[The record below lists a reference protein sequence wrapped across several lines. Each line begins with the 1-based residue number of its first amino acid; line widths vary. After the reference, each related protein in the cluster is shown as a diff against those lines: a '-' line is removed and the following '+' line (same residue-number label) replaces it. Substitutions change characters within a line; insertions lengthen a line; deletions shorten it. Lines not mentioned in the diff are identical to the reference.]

1 MVAPRRI
8 LDFFAGP
15 SLPASCRDTYVRH
28 LVYALLDAAAA
39 GILANAPLMALKGMG
54 SPPWQMALQ
63 MAISS
68 IGMFFTLYWGGYM
81 ANRNKMPFVVGPG
94 LAFVACS
101 VGMAVTCGALP
112 FLVLAG
118 MGALFETLARP
129 AIVAVIREKYP
140 AAHRG
145 AATGR
150 IRTWCSL
157 VFLLSGIASAWSLD
171 RTSAT
176 PLQMIRSQMLL
187 AAALSAAGFLVFRT
201 IRLDDVGNGDGSRH
215 AQPIRE
221 ALRIARTDSRFA
233 RYLLIGGLYS
243 LGGMV
248 FASFLHVLFSNRLK
262 CGYLASTIFLHVQ
275 PGILAFAATGWI
287 GGRIDRSNPW
297 AAWRWIRLGW
307 GLDPVLLAAA
317 PGLAVFSP
325 SGALALVFIARTFRG
340 LVMGGSWLLWWQ
352 VGVCHFA
359 RPGAD
364 TTRYQGMALFMNGIA
379 RLIGPT
385 IGALLLHSASIEVV
399 LLAGG
404 GIVLLSSW
412 LSSRELAKEE
422 RHTELSTIEHFE
434 RQFENGW
441 CRSSPTEFPAG

>member
-1 MVAPRRI
+1 MSCFRS
-8 LDFFAGP
+8 
-15 SLPASCRDTYVRH
+15 SLPANCRDTYVRH
-28 LVYALLDAAAA
+28 LVYALLDAVAA

-63 MAISS
+63 MTISS
-68 IGMFFTLYWGGYM
+68 VGMFFTLYWGGYM
-81 ANRNKMPFVVGPG
+81 AYRNKMPFVVGPG

-101 VGMAVTCGALP
+101 AGMAVTRSVLP

-140 AAHRG
+140 ASHRG

-150 IRTWCSL
+150 VRTWCSL
-157 VFLLSGIASAWSLD
+157 VFLVSGIASAWLLD

-176 PLQMIRSQMLL
+176 PLPMIRSQMLI
-187 AAALSAAGFLVFRT
+187 AAALSAAGFLVFCT
-201 IRLDDVGNGDGSRH
+201 IRLDDVRNEQGSRPS
-215 AQPIRE
+215 QPIRE
-221 ALRIARTDSRFA
+221 ALHIAKTDGRFA

-243 LGGMV
+243 LGGML
-248 FASFLHVLFSNRLK
+248 FASFLPVLFSNRLK
-262 CGYLASTIFLHVQ
+262 CGYLASTLFLHVQ

-287 GGRIDRSNPW
+287 GGQIDRSNPW
-297 AAWRWIRLGW
+297 AVWRWIRLGW
-307 GLDPVLLAAA
+307 GLDPVLLAAT

-325 SGALALVFIARTFRG
+325 MGALALVFTARVFRG

-364 TTRYQGMALFMNGIA
+364 TTRYQGMALFVNGLA
-379 RLIGPT
+379 RLTGP
-385 IGALLLHSASIEVV
+385 IVGALLLHSASIEVV

-404 GIVLLSSW
+404 SVVLLSAW
-412 LSSRELAKEE
+412 LSSRELAREE
-422 RHTELSTIEHFE
+422 NHPELSTIERFE
-434 RQFENGW
+434 RQFEGRW
-441 CRSSPTEFPAG
+441 RRPSPSEFPAG

>member
-1 MVAPRRI
+1 
-8 LDFFAGP
+8 
-15 SLPASCRDTYVRH
+15 
-28 LVYALLDAAAA
+28 
-39 GILANAPLMALKGMG
+39 
-54 SPPWQMALQ
+54 
-63 MAISS
+63 
-68 IGMFFTLYWGGYM
+68 
-81 ANRNKMPFVVGPG
+81 
-94 LAFVACS
+94 
-101 VGMAVTCGALP
+101 MAVTHGVLP

-140 AAHRG
+140 AAYRG
-145 AATGR
+145 AVTGR

-176 PLQMIRSQMLL
+176 PLSMIRSQMLL
-187 AAALSAAGFLVFRT
+187 AAALSAAGFLVVRT
-201 IRLDDVGNGDGSRH
+201 IRLDDVQNERGSRPS
-215 AQPIRE
+215 QPIRE
-221 ALRIARTDSRFA
+221 ALHIARTDSRFA

-248 FASFLHVLFSNRLK
+248 FASFLPVLFSSRLK
-262 CGYLASTIFLHVQ
+262 CGYLTSTLFLHVQ
-275 PGILAFAATGWI
+275 PGILAFAVTGWI
-287 GGRIDRSNPW
+287 GGQLDRSNPW
-297 AAWRWIRLGW
+297 ATWRWIRPGW

-325 SGALALVFIARTFRG
+325 TYALALVFAARTFRG

-352 VGVCHFA
+352 VGVYHFA

-364 TTRYQGMALFMNGIA
+364 TTRYQGMVLFMNGIA
-379 RLIGPT
+379 RLTGPI

-404 GIVLLSSW
+404 GTVLLSAW
-412 LSSRELAKEE
+412 LSSRELAREE
-422 RHTELSTIEHFE
+422 SHTELSTIERFE
-434 RQFENGW
+434 RQFEGKW
-441 CRSSPTEFPAG
+441 RRPSPTEFPVG